1 MSESFH
7 EQLVE
12 QRRYLHQF
20 PEVGW
25 TEFETTWYI
34 VQKLQSWGFNVH
46 IGREVIDEKS
56 IRGRNLELVN
66 EARSRAAAHG
76 VPEAFLQKTEGLTG
90 CVAEMDFE
98 KEGPVL
104 VFRFDIDALSV
115 QETDSADHLPNRE
128 GFRSKR
134 EGIMHACG
142 HDCHTS
148 IGLTVAR
155 WIAEHKNEL
164 CGKIKIIFQP
174 AE

>member
-1 MSESFH
+1 MPVIFSELGGPMSESFH
-7 EQLVE
+7 KQLIE
-12 QRRYLHQF
+12 QRRHLHQY

-34 VQKLQSWGFNVH
+34 VQKLQSWGYDVH

-56 IRGRNLELVN
+56 IRGRNIELVN
-66 EARSRAAAHG
+66 EARARAAAHG
-76 VPEAFLQKTEGLTG
+76 VPETFLKKTEGLTG
-90 CVAEMDFE
+90 CVGEISFE

-104 VFRFDIDALSV
+104 VFRFDIDALPV
-115 QETDSADHLPNRE
+115 QETDSESHTPNRE

-142 HDCHTS
+142 HDCHAS

-155 WIAEHKNEL
+155 WIAEHKE
-164 CGKIKIIFQP
+164 
-174 AE
+174 E